1 MVLPTIQYLAICTL
15 LKRLRRARPRG
26 LDRPHADSCKLPRD
40 RGEIV
45 SDRYEFGS
53 FGRFTEIPVADMPED
68 MKQAYQHTLH
78 CGG

>member
-1 MVLPTIQYLAICTL
+1 
-15 LKRLRRARPRG
+15 
-26 LDRPHADSCKLPRD
+26 
-40 RGEIV
+40 V